1 MISIIC
7 SPLTRLPRAERS
19 ACASVGPGE
28 VGGEVG
34 FFTSDR
40 RRSATVTAATDGQVR
55 VVRRRW
61 LDELRGSDPRAAA
74 DVLFQLART
83 LADRVQ

>member
-1 MISIIC
+1 VIIDGRFEVDDE
-7 SPLTRLPRAERS
+7 TRRLRV
-19 ACASVGPGE
+19 VGAGE
-28 VGGEVG
+28 AVGEIG
-34 FFTSDR
+34 FFSSDR
-40 RRSATVTAATDGQVR
+40 RRSATVTAATDGQVL

-61 LDELRGSDPRAAA
+61 LDELRQSDPSAAA